1 MARAPSR
8 RFGFVKLPGKAKRWR
23 NESNPDFPIG
33 AEISDRAMSG
43 LSRSLRFAGQTVSKE
58 RYAKGVK
65 SGAFSYHPKTIQRLE
80 LLEFRRAVI
89 DQYAPQMRPRER
101 QLIYEWMRQRKS
113 GVMHPRIT
121 LETAIPGHPIK
132 LKKWWGPGAIAQAAL
147 KDYLGK
153 DARAK
158 LGDIK
163 TPLASQ

>member
-101 QLIYEWMRQRKS
+101 QLIYEWKRLTDAGDPHPAGEAGSLHRRFKKIFAKYEAFGEADALRQILGS
-113 GVMHPRIT
+113 TPRDV
-121 LETAIPGHPIK
+121 
-132 LKKWWGPGAIAQAAL
+132 GAFPFRVAA
-147 KDYLGK
+147 
-153 DARAK
+153 
-158 LGDIK
+158 
-163 TPLASQ
+163 